1 MGVVVLVVL
10 AAIWAAFLLPP
21 ILRDRQ
27 NNRPAG
33 SIYDFRRQLHVLAR
47 SSPAGGGA
55 SGMRGVASVPY
66 RPSVAVVGARRLSRQ
81 RTIRRRRDI
90 MLGLLVAMGGS
101 LVLGLLPPLRVLW
114 VVHAVLDVLF
124 VAYVGMLVYLRN
136 LAAERDMKVRFLP
149 TARAS
154 EPALLLRRSAN

>member
-1 MGVVVLVVL
+1 WPFAGRPTGRPPSTNSVDGWRTVPESAKAGRGVLGVVVLVVL

-47 SSPAGGGA
+47 STPAGVGA

-66 RPSVAVVGARRLSRQ
+66 RPAVPVVGARRLSRQ

-90 MLGLLVAMGGS
+90 VLGLLVAMGGS
-101 LVLGLLPPLRVLW
+101 LVLGLLPPLRV
-114 VVHAVLDVLF
+114 
-124 VAYVGMLVYLRN
+124 
-136 LAAERDMKVRFLP
+136 
-149 TARAS
+149 
-154 EPALLLRRSAN
+154 